1 MSALAA
7 VAELKARNF
16 NPERAVAIAVFTE
29 EEGARFRVACLG
41 SRLITGAI
49 DPAAARALS
58 DDDGVT
64 LAAAMTAAGCDASLL
79 GPDEDLLARVGAFV
93 ELHVEQGRALAPLGA
108 AIGVAEGI
116 WPHGRW
122 RFDFAG
128 RADHAG
134 TARLADRNDPM
145 LPYASTVLAA
155 RRLAA
160 EHGAVATFGKV
171 IAEPG
176 GANGVNS
183 AVRAW
188 LDARAADEDTLAE
201 TAAAIRAAA
210 AAAAAEHG
218 VTFGATRESY
228 TPLVRFDE
236 TLRDRLT
243 GVLGAAGI
251 TAPVLPTG
259 AGHDAGDP
267 RRPDPDG
274 HAVRPQPDRRLALA
288 RRTRRAGRLRSRRAR
303 ARPGPRGPSGPPVTR
318 RRWLAD
324 LAWLPGQGVC
334 RDVLIE
340 ADGDRFTSVT
350 PAAAP
355 TASPAPQHKPHP
367 PHQPHPTLNAS
378 AASPFPASPTRTRTP
393 STAPCAA
400 PPRRTAARSGPGAS
414 GCTRSP
420 RGSTRTATS
429 PWPAPCTPRWRWPGS
444 PAWASS
450 TTCTTSRTARPT
462 PTRTRWDTP

>member
-1 MSALAA
+1 VSFAELWRHLEPIGRDPETGGYRRYSWTPADAECRAWFTGQAERLGLTVEPDHNGNIWAWWGSPGPKRSGAVVTGSHLDSVPDGGGYDGALGVVAALAA
-7 VAELKARNF
+7 VEELKTKNF
-16 NPERAVAIAVFTE
+16 DPERAVAIAVFTE

-41 SRLITGAI
+41 SRLITGVI
-49 DPAAARALS
+49 DPASARALR

-64 LAAAMTAAGCDASLL
+64 LAAAMTAAGRDASLL

-176 GANGVNS
+176 GVNGVNS

-188 LDARAADEDTLAE
+188 LDARAPDDNALQHTLTMIRSAAE
-201 TAAAIRAAA
+201 IAAS
-210 AAAAAEHG
+210 EHG
-218 VTFGATRESY
+218 VTLTVHPESY

-236 TLRDRLT
+236 NLRDRIT
-243 GVLGAAGI
+243 GVLGSAGI
-251 TAPVLPTG
+251 MAPVLPTG
-259 AGHDAGDP
+259 AGHDAGILAARIP
-267 RRPDPDG
+267 TAMLFVRNPTGVSHSPAE
-274 HAVRPQPDRRLALA
+274 HAEQADCEAGVHALALVLEDL
-288 RRTRRAGRLRSRRAR
+288 AGR
-303 ARPGPRGPSGPPVTR
+303 P
-318 RRWLAD
+318 
-324 LAWLPGQGVC
+324 
-334 RDVLIE
+334 
-340 ADGDRFTSVT
+340 
-350 PAAAP
+350 
-355 TASPAPQHKPHP
+355 
-367 PHQPHPTLNAS
+367 
-378 AASPFPASPTRTRTP
+378 
-393 STAPCAA
+393 
-400 PPRRTAARSGPGAS
+400 
-414 GCTRSP
+414 
-420 RGSTRTATS
+420 
-429 PWPAPCTPRWRWPGS
+429 
-444 PAWASS
+444 
-450 TTCTTSRTARPT
+450 
-462 PTRTRWDTP
+462 

>member
-1 MSALAA
+1 VSFAELWRHLEPIGRDPETGGYRRYSWTPADAECRAWFTGQAERLGLTVEPDHNGNIWAWWGSPGPKRSGAVVTGSHLDSVPDGGGYDGALGVVAALAA
-7 VAELKARNF
+7 VEELKTKNF

-41 SRLITGAI
+41 SRLITGVI
-49 DPAAARALS
+49 DPASARALR

-64 LAAAMTAAGCDASLL
+64 LAAAMTAAGRDASLL

-176 GANGVNS
+176 GVNGVNS

-188 LDARAADEDTLAE
+188 LDARAPDDNALQHTLTMIRSAAE
-201 TAAAIRAAA
+201 IAAS
-210 AAAAAEHG
+210 EHG
-218 VTFGATRESY
+218 VTLTVHPESY
-228 TPLVRFDE
+228 TPLVRFDGN
-236 TLRDRLT
+236 LRDRIS
-243 GVLGAAGI
+243 GVLGSAGI

-259 AGHDAGDP
+259 AGHDAGILAARIP
-267 RRPDPDG
+267 TAMLFVRNPTGVSHSPAE
-274 HAVRPQPDRRLALA
+274 HAEQADCEAGVHALALVLEDL
-288 RRTRRAGRLRSRRAR
+288 AGR
-303 ARPGPRGPSGPPVTR
+303 P
-318 RRWLAD
+318 
-324 LAWLPGQGVC
+324 
-334 RDVLIE
+334 
-340 ADGDRFTSVT
+340 
-350 PAAAP
+350 
-355 TASPAPQHKPHP
+355 
-367 PHQPHPTLNAS
+367 
-378 AASPFPASPTRTRTP
+378 
-393 STAPCAA
+393 
-400 PPRRTAARSGPGAS
+400 
-414 GCTRSP
+414 
-420 RGSTRTATS
+420 
-429 PWPAPCTPRWRWPGS
+429 
-444 PAWASS
+444 
-450 TTCTTSRTARPT
+450 
-462 PTRTRWDTP
+462 

>member
-1 MSALAA
+1 VSFAELWRHLEPIGRDPETGGYRRYSWTPADAECRAWFTRQAERLGLTVEPDHNGNIWAWWGSPGPERSGAIVTGSHLDSVPDGGGYDGALGVVAALAA
-7 VAELKARNF
+7 VEELKTKNF

-41 SRLITGAI
+41 SRLITGVI
-49 DPAAARALS
+49 DPASARALR

-64 LAAAMTAAGCDASLL
+64 LAAAMTAAGRDASLL
-79 GPDEDLLARVGAFV
+79 GPDEDLLVQVGAFV

-188 LDARAADEDTLAE
+188 LDARAPDDNTLQHTLTTIRSAAE
-201 TAAAIRAAA
+201 IAAS
-210 AAAAAEHG
+210 EHG
-218 VTFGATRESY
+218 VTLTIRQESY

-236 TLRDRLT
+236 NLRDRIT
-243 GVLGAAGI
+243 GVLGSAGI

-259 AGHDAGDP
+259 AGHDAGILAARIP
-267 RRPDPDG
+267 TAMLFVRNPTGVSHSPAE
-274 HAVRPQPDRRLALA
+274 HAEQADCEAGVHALALV
-288 RRTRRAGRLRSRRAR
+288 LE
-303 ARPGPRGPSGPPVTR
+303 
-318 RRWLAD
+318 D
-324 LAWLPGQGVC
+324 LA
-334 RDVLIE
+334 R
-340 ADGDRFTSVT
+340 
-350 PAAAP
+350 
-355 TASPAPQHKPHP
+355 
-367 PHQPHPTLNAS
+367 
-378 AASPFPASPTRTRTP
+378 
-393 STAPCAA
+393 
-400 PPRRTAARSGPGAS
+400 
-414 GCTRSP
+414 
-420 RGSTRTATS
+420 
-429 PWPAPCTPRWRWPGS
+429 
-444 PAWASS
+444 
-450 TTCTTSRTARPT
+450 
-462 PTRTRWDTP
+462 